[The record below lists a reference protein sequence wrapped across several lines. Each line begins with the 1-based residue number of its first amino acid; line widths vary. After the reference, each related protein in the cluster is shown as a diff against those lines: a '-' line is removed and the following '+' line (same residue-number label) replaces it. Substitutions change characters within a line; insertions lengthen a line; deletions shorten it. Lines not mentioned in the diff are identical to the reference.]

1 MKDKAKQNVKPAVN
15 IKPAA
20 NIRPAMKQESKGQ
33 NRLILF
39 LSFLFLSA
47 LFVSF
52 IVPVYYVPLFSNIAS
67 KYGLSVDISRKLTL
81 LDLALSSLGIE
92 TPNMAS
98 AFKQQEVIYEP
109 EVFLVSRFNMDGSS
123 HLINAKETYY
133 HEYERT
139 RKRPAEVAGI
149 YNDGKSAGAPRI
161 DGDLRGVR
169 ALPEDNYFDDDNFGD
184 DSGFTKFGYKRAT
197 ATTANSDEVMG
208 SKRRQVR
215 GNFDRQTQGSQGG
228 QAGNSQKPEP
238 LPDFAS
244 SIYDKDEKG
253 ETQTLENSRM
263 VKPVVSGQSFSVL
276 RTEHVVSQL
285 MGDSSFMNIFSPLKN
300 FGGYNGVL
308 GYYIKDDL
316 PTEDLFN
323 MFGNTGKEMFSS
335 YFYSNAA
342 VGRKYDESSKQ
353 LAEIAF
359 NGEEPLDEIL
369 IARGQSEKK
378 FEEMEKVDM
387 SPIELILTLKENIQ
401 ECKDAGD
408 HFREIFGPLNTAYNN
423 AREKLKQISQGPSG
437 TYFEGIYE
445 NVAESGVPGSCEEYT
460 WVPIVGQ
467 RPYGRRTFRLRK
479 KWNDNV
485 DTAKAKCIEI
495 WDAMEDYA
503 NGCKMDYL
511 VKDNNKETCESI
523 EDLRIDGG
531 TDWWSFLQG
540 ACRRKVIWH
549 WPSFQHSKN
558 FHGCGGLEMYQNQGE
573 TAARQDCKEKVSNL
587 FTEIDGNWE
596 LQPKPGFMFVD

>member
-1 MKDKAKQNVKPAVN
+1 MKDKAKPNVKPAVN

-109 EVFLVSRFNMDGSS
+109 EVFLVSKFDMDGSS

-228 QAGNSQKPEP
+228 QAGNSKKPEP

-408 HFREIFGPLNTAYNN
+408 HYREITASLNTVYNN
-423 AREKLKQISQGPSG
+423 AKEKLRKISDGEVVDG
-437 TYFEGIYE
+437 LE
-445 NVAESGVPGSCEEYT
+445 NVAVKGAPGRCINAM
-460 WVPIVGQ
+460 WIIGQ
-467 RPYGRRTFRLRK
+467 RTEQLRN
-479 KWNDNV
+479 KWNSLLPGLKNNCL
-485 DTAKAKCIEI
+485 AIKA
-495 WDAMEDYA
+495 AMRDYA
-503 NGCKMDYL
+503 EGCKMEY
-511 VKDNNKETCESI
+511 I
-523 EDLRIDGG
+523 EDPNKDTCDSIDALELG
-531 TDWWSFLQG
+531 TGDLLDSNWVKCEKLINWLHLDASPTF
-540 ACRRKVIWH
+540 
-549 WPSFQHSKN
+549 N
-558 FHGCGGLEMYQNQGE
+558 GCGGYYSFPSDSQEY
-573 TAARQDCKEKVSNL
+573 AARQDCVEKVANL

>member
-109 EVFLVSRFNMDGSS
+109 EVFLVSRFDMDGSS

-408 HFREIFGPLNTAYNN
+408 HYREIIGQLEEAYDSLKEQLINISEDQNN
-423 AREKLKQISQGPSG
+423 KAWRG
-437 TYFEGIYE
+437 
-445 NVAESGVPGSCEEYT
+445 APGSCECQY
-460 WVPIVGQ
+460 VDSFC
-467 RPYGRRTFRLRK
+467 RPTVDLRNQ
-479 KWNDNV
+479 WNDLLP
-485 DTAKAKCIEI
+485 TLKSKCEAVKQ
-495 WDAMEDYA
+495 AMRNYA
-503 NGCKMDYL
+503 EGCKMEY
-511 VKDNNKETCESI
+511 I
-523 EDLRIDGG
+523 EDPNKDTCDSIFALEVKGGTPWTNTQHGSCRGYIVWKALNLSDSFDGCGG
-531 TDWWSFLQG
+531 TDAPFGEVSPTP
-540 ACRRKVIWH
+540 IWGLI
-549 WPSFQHSKN
+549 WPGQAERLK
-558 FHGCGGLEMYQNQGE
+558 QQ
-573 TAARQDCKEKVSNL
+573 AARQDCVDKIGEL
-587 FTEIDGNWE
+587 FEQIALNFE